1 MKKTFGSLIL
11 SVVLALS
18 MSGCV
23 TGGSSVHP
31 NLKDKTSSDFR
42 KEIKIRK
49 TTLTQIVETYGNP
62 NVEELSGAGT
72 GWVKYY
78 LTGTDSALLV
88 LGTDTLLDIG
98 GEMLSSKVDSSYGK
112 RAINSVGSNLKN
124 GDKKMK
130 VLHIDFK
137 NNIVSDWK
145 LYEE

>member
-1 MKKTFGSLIL
+1 M
-11 SVVLALS
+11 
-18 MSGCV
+18 
-23 TGGSSVHP
+23 HP

-78 LTGTDSALLV
+78 LIGTDSALLA

-112 RAINSVGSNLKN
+112 RAINSAGSNLKN
-124 GDKKMK
+124 GNKKMK